1 MSDDASTATAGPDA
15 SRGVAP
21 AERQVQLDVL
31 RGLAVLG
38 ILVLNIQAFSMPIAA
53 YTNPTVWGDLT
64 GVNYAVW
71 LLGHLLADQKFMA
84 LFSVL
89 FGAGIVLFAER
100 AQASGH
106 SSTALHYRRMF
117 WLLLVGLAHA
127 YLLWFGDILVLYAVC
142 GAVVFWARRWS
153 IANLLVTGLLVL
165 SVSSLIYLFIGLSL
179 PHWPDAQ
186 VAAMTDESWQP
197 TAEVLARELAAYR
210 GGWLAQMEQRVPTVI
225 MFQTFVLVIW
235 GFWRAAGL
243 MLIGM
248 ALYKSG
254 ILSGTRPAGTY
265 LAFIAVAALIGLPL
279 VAYGV
284 YWNTGNEWA
293 ISSMFLGTQFNYWG
307 SVLVMLG
314 WIGALTLVYQRGA
327 MRWLT
332 SRLAAVGRMAFSN
345 YLMQTVICVSLFYGH
360 GLGWYGEVERSG
372 QILVVFAIWA
382 LQLWYSPLWLSRFRQ
397 GPMEWLWRR
406 LTYGRRPA
414 RWKGKVSA

>member
-1 MSDDASTATAGPDA
+1 MSDNVSTAAAGPDW

-21 AERQVQLDVL
+21 AQRQVQLDVL

-38 ILVLNIQAFSMPIAA
+38 ILVMNIQAFSMPIAA

-100 AQASGH
+100 AQAGGH
-106 SSTALHYRRMF
+106 SPTALHYRRMF
-117 WLLLVGLAHA
+117 WLLLAGLAHA

-142 GAVVFWARRWS
+142 GALVFWMRRWS
-153 IANLLVTGLLVL
+153 FVALMTTGLLLL
-165 SVSSLIYLFIGLSL
+165 SVSSAIYLFFGLSL
-179 PHWPDAQ
+179 PHWPEAQ

-197 TAEVLARELAAYR
+197 TAEVLAREVAAYR
-210 GGWLAQMEQRVPTVI
+210 GGWLEQMEQRVPTVV
-225 MFQTFVLVIW
+225 MFQTFVLAIW
-235 GFWRAAGL
+235 GFWRAAGM

-254 ILSGTRPAGTY
+254 ILGGERPTRIY
-265 LAFIAVAALIGLPL
+265 LGFIAVAALAGVPL

-314 WIGALTLVYQRGA
+314 WIGGFSLIYQRGL
-327 MRWLT
+327 MRGLT
-332 SRLAAVGRMAFSN
+332 ARLAAVGRMAFTN

-360 GLGWYGEVERSG
+360 GLGWYGGIERSG

-397 GPMEWLWRR
+397 GPLEGLWRR
-406 LTYGRRPA
+406 LTY
-414 RWKGKVSA
+414 

>member
-1 MSDDASTATAGPDA
+1 MSEAAPSVATESISTE
-15 SRGVAP
+15 GVAP
-21 AERQVQLDVL
+21 ARCQVQLDVL

-38 ILVLNIQAFSMPIAA
+38 ILVMNIQAFSMPMAT
-53 YTNPTVWGDLT
+53 YVNPTVWGDLT
-64 GVNYAVW
+64 GLNYAVW
-71 LLGHLLADQKFMA
+71 LGSHLLADQKFMA

-100 AQASGH
+100 AEAKGH
-106 SSTALHYRRMF
+106 SATALHYRRLF
-117 WLLLVGLAHA
+117 WLLLFGLAHA

-153 IANLLVTGLLVL
+153 VVSLMTAGLLLL
-165 SVSSLIYLFIGLSL
+165 SVSSLIYLFFGLSL
-179 PHWPDAQ
+179 PHWPAAQ
-186 VAAMTDESWQP
+186 VAAMIDESWQP

-210 GGWLAQMEQRVPTVI
+210 GGWLEQMALRVPTAI
-225 MFQTFVLVIW
+225 EFQTFLLLIW

-254 ILSGTRPAGTY
+254 ILGGTRPTGIY
-265 LAFIAVAALIGLPL
+265 LAFIAAALLIGLPL

-284 YWNTGNEWA
+284 YWNTASEWGL
-293 ISSMFLGTQFNYWG
+293 SSMFLGSQFNYWG

-314 WIGALTLVYQRGA
+314 WIGVLTLVYQSGA
-327 MRWLT
+327 MSWLT
-332 SRLAAVGRMAFSN
+332 ARLAAVGRMAFTN
-345 YLMQTVICVSLFYGH
+345 YLMQTVICVFLFYGH
-360 GLGWYGEVERSG
+360 GLGWFGDLERSG

-397 GPMEWLWRR
+397 GPLEWLWRR
-406 LTYGRRPA
+406 LTYGRRVE
-414 RWKGKVSA
+414 R

>member
-1 MSDDASTATAGPDA
+1 MSEAMPKATAGSDA
-15 SRGVAP
+15 SRGVTP
-21 AERQVQLDVL
+21 PQRQVQLDVL
-31 RGLAVLG
+31 RGFAVLG
-38 ILVLNIQAFSMPIAA
+38 ILVMNIQAFSMPIAA

-64 GVNYAVW
+64 GLNYAVW
-71 LLGHLLADQKFMA
+71 LSGHLLADQKMMA

-100 AQASGH
+100 AQAREH
-106 SSTALHYRRMF
+106 SATRLHYRRMF
-117 WLLLVGLAHA
+117 WLLVFGLLHA

-153 IANLLVTGLLVL
+153 IVPLLVTGLLVL
-165 SVSSLIYLFIGLSL
+165 SVSSVIYLFFGLSL
-179 PHWPDAQ
+179 PHWPAEQ
-186 VAAMTDESWQP
+186 VAAMIDESWQP
-197 TAEVLARELAAYR
+197 TAEVLAREVAAYR
-210 GGWLAQMEQRVPTVI
+210 GGWLAQMEMRVPTVI
-225 MFQTFVLVIW
+225 MFQTFVLAIW

-254 ILSGTRPAGTY
+254 ILGGTRSTSVY
-265 LAFIAVAALIGLPL
+265 LTFIAVGALIGLPL

-284 YWNTGNEWA
+284 VWNTGNEWQL
-293 ISSMFLGTQFNYWG
+293 SSMFLGTQFNYWG

-314 WIGALTLVYQRGA
+314 WIGTLCLICRGGVLT
-327 MRWLT
+327 WLT
-332 SRLAAVGRMAFSN
+332 DRLAAVGRMAFSN

-372 QILVVFAIWA
+372 QVLVVLAIWL
-382 LQLWYSPLWLSRFRQ
+382 LQLWYSPLWLRRFEQ

-406 LTYGRRPA
+406 LAY
-414 RWKGKVSA
+414 